1 MSFFDNIKEKGQDF
15 INDIKDSTDGIKDF
29 IEDPSKIME
38 KGLNFV
44 SQDVLDR
51 LIDKVVNES
60 NEEIKESGLD
70 PLSIDDITIPFNL
83 DKIANACGSSN
94 NPLMGILSAF
104 CACLSKTTNL
114 EGDLFLKNGLL
125 SGLSNLS
132 RTMPTK
138 LEVKEGSVRITAGIG
153 VGKLGAPF
161 ETSTSIPMSEKFSPE
176 VEALVEKIGIKCGLV
191 IPIMSGA
198 QKDGKVWKLL

>member
-1 MSFFDNIKEKGQDF
+1 MSQ
-15 INDIKDSTDGIKDF
+15 
-29 IEDPSKIME
+29 
-38 KGLNFV
+38 
-44 SQDVLDR
+44 
-51 LIDKVVNES
+51 S
-60 NEEIKESGLD
+60 NKLFS
-70 PLSIDDITIPFNL
+70 
-83 DKIANACGSSN
+83 
-94 NPLMGILSAF
+94 
-104 CACLSKTTNL
+104 NL

-153 VGKLGAPF
+153 VGKLRAPF